1 MARMSKEE
9 KKPTFFQIICK
20 GFNTEKLTVPRKFL
34 THVLKELSERAILK
48 LKGSSDYS
56 WTVNVTKTP
65 KGAVRF
71 NGGWQE
77 FLKDNSLG
85 HGDFLVFTYDG
96 KMQFSID
103 IFDNTACH
111 RIDDKINPNSIS
123 SSGDDSVQNLSSS
136 ESSEFDESTEEE
148 EDEEDDS
155 CKDSEATCED
165 NVSEDSEATQTESFK
180 SNFPHFECVIGESV
194 FVPSAF
200 SRKHFP
206 QGKSFEV
213 ILKNAKGKKWEVKA
227 YPANGSH
234 FLSKGWPEFASANK
248 IIIDSTCIFELLRA
262 NTMMVHIV

>member
-1 MARMSKEE
+1 MLGVIKARSMFK
-9 KKPTFFQIICK
+9 FFTMIRNFSLFILFVCFLK
-20 GFNTEKLTVPRKFL
+20 TVPRKFL
-34 THVLKELSERAILK
+34 THILKELSERAILK

-123 SSGDDSVQNLSSS
+123 SSGDDSGMYAV
-136 ESSEFDESTEEE
+136 
-148 EDEEDDS
+148 
-155 CKDSEATCED
+155 
-165 NVSEDSEATQTESFK
+165 
-180 SNFPHFECVIGESV
+180 
-194 FVPSAF
+194 
-200 SRKHFP
+200 
-206 QGKSFEV
+206 
-213 ILKNAKGKKWEVKA
+213 
-227 YPANGSH
+227 
-234 FLSKGWPEFASANK
+234 
-248 IIIDSTCIFELLRA
+248 
-262 NTMMVHIV
+262 

>member
-1 MARMSKEE
+1 MIRNFSLFILFVCFLK
-9 KKPTFFQIICK
+9 
-20 GFNTEKLTVPRKFL
+20 TVPRKFL
-34 THVLKELSERAILK
+34 THILKELSERAILK

-123 SSGDDSVQNLSSS
+123 SSGDDSGMYAV
-136 ESSEFDESTEEE
+136 
-148 EDEEDDS
+148 
-155 CKDSEATCED
+155 
-165 NVSEDSEATQTESFK
+165 
-180 SNFPHFECVIGESV
+180 
-194 FVPSAF
+194 
-200 SRKHFP
+200 
-206 QGKSFEV
+206 
-213 ILKNAKGKKWEVKA
+213 
-227 YPANGSH
+227 
-234 FLSKGWPEFASANK
+234 
-248 IIIDSTCIFELLRA
+248 
-262 NTMMVHIV
+262 

>member
-1 MARMSKEE
+1 MARMPKEE

-34 THVLKELSERAILK
+34 THILKELSERAILK

-111 RIDDKINPNSIS
+111 RIDDKINPNSNS

-136 ESSEFDESTEEE
+136 ESSEFDESIEE
-148 EDEEDDS
+148 EEDDS

-165 NVSEDSEATQTESFK
+165 NVSEDSEATRTESFK
-180 SNFPHFECVIGESV
+180 SNFPHYNDTYSSLQ
-194 FVPSAF
+194 P
-200 SRKHFP
+200 FP
-206 QGKSFEV
+206 GS
-213 ILKNAKGKKWEVKA
+213 ISPKGKV
-227 YPANGSH
+227 
-234 FLSKGWPEFASANK
+234 
-248 IIIDSTCIFELLRA
+248 LR
-262 NTMMVHIV
+262 